1 MQEDSRQSAVRS
13 PASRQVNR
21 IGPSITRERERRGE
35 LSAPL
40 SRSAISSPLSRSLS
54 RLSAPP
60 CCSRVDRCCSFG
72 CRARALPPSPREL
85 LAQVYMCMHMC
96 RCASV
101 HAAADGWHPVGRV
114 HQRLQRHPG
123 PSRASRSTSTRGRC
137 VAPRQ
142 RKVVSKM
149 YTRVDLSPRQQLSRC
164 LRLTRA
170 AACQSS
176 PLNSRRA
183 HSTHTPR
190 GARSRELGQELALAN
205 VHGPAIERRELGADA
220 LEARAVG

>member
-21 IGPSITRERERRGE
+21 IGPSITRERERGASCR
-35 LSAPL
+35 PL
-40 SRSAISSPLSRSLS
+40 SLDPPSA
-54 RLSAPP
+54 RLSLAHSLA
-60 CCSRVDRCCSFG
+60 SRPR
-72 CRARALPPSPREL
+72 RAARALIAAVRSVAAHARSRPRP
-85 LAQVYMCMHMC
+85 ASYS